1 MRSVL
6 VALTDLCKRLQT
18 FSTAMTSIVYN
29 RSHLQFWQIPC
40 KPLTRICIWSLP
52 NKLGSFCSS
61 LYLWSDSDYLDKRKL
76 SVEHNYKTIAL
87 ISCSATK
94 APRAYSSAKSTG
106 FCKWI
111 QLELPNSTNCRRSL
125 SPQQPYID
133 FENCGKQIGTQKT
146 SSFRECWDKVLCTF
160 QGFSTHICILQ
171 V

>member
-29 RSHLQFWQIPC
+29 RSHLQFWQIPF
-40 KPLTRICIWSLP
+40 KPLTWICIWSLP

-61 LYLWSDSDYLDKRKL
+61 LYLWSHSDYLDKRK
-76 SVEHNYKTIAL
+76 SAKHKYETVAL

-111 QLELPNSTNCRRSL
+111 QLELPNSTNSRRSL
-125 SPQQPYID
+125 SPQQPYMD
-133 FENCGKQIGTQKT
+133 FENRGKQIGTQKT
-146 SSFRECWDKVLCTF
+146 SSFRECWDKVLGTF